1 MLKHKEKNIFL
12 TAPAGM
18 FPNITVA
25 KNCARSL
32 QAFLNY
38 NFEKK
43 EIKNCSVMIGISNV
57 DGKKAHYV
65 YQRNGEVGRPK
76 RILQG
81 DIEDCY
87 VDPHIHILISGDRTE
102 EISAD
107 AINYLIKKSTQ
118 NSDEKGKRIWKQYV
132 KSDYEVAIVE
142 YYIEKQS
149 FSILG
154 VNRYIKSSRNDSLDI
169 DNTVIDMYFN
179 NDTTD
184 VEAFSND
191 EYESQS
197 DLYEYLNDREDD
209 STNYSDDVKTYEDH
223 GLHKNNAMETLEI
236 EYVIADLR
244 TKWRY
249 LQTLKCRGTNDEL
262 VYYISYLQDEI
273 CQIADA
279 LNKHQL
285 YVYENRIREITL
297 QIEKIG
303 SAIEV
308 QKKAHE
314 LFMQGYLNLTSNDA
328 YYFNNK

>member
-1 MLKHKEKNIFL
+1 MKETEKTIFL
-12 TAPAGM
+12 SVPAGM
-18 FPNITVA
+18 FPNITSA
-25 KNCARSL
+25 INCARSL

-38 NFEKK
+38 YFNKK
-43 EIKNCSVMIGISNV
+43 EIKDNSVIIGISNV

-65 YQRNGEVGRPK
+65 YQRDGEVGRPK
-76 RILQG
+76 RVLQG
-81 DIEDCY
+81 DIATCY
-87 VDPHIHILISGDRTE
+87 VDPHLHILISGDRAE
-102 EISAD
+102 GISAD
-107 AINYLIKKSTQ
+107 TINYLIKKSTQ
-118 NSDEKGKRIWKQYV
+118 NGDDKGKRIWKQYV

-149 FSILG
+149 FSMFG

-169 DNTVIDMYFN
+169 DDSIIDMYFN
-179 NDTTD
+179 DDTTD
-184 VEAFSND
+184 FETLSNK

-197 DLYEYLNDREDD
+197 ELYEYLNDSEDD
-209 STNYSDDVKTYEDH
+209 FANYSDDVETYEDR
-223 GLHKNNAMETLEI
+223 GLHKNNTMETLEI

-249 LQTLKCRGTNDEL
+249 LQTLKCIDTNDEL
-262 VYYISYLQDEI
+262 AYYISYLQDEI

-279 LNKHQL
+279 VNNHQM

-314 LFMQGYLNLTSNDA
+314 LSKHNFSTQTSNDT
-328 YYFNNK
+328 YRFNN

>member
-1 MLKHKEKNIFL
+1 MKEKEKTIFL
-12 TAPAGM
+12 SVPAGM
-18 FPNITVA
+18 FANITAAV
-25 KNCARSL
+25 NCARSL

-38 NFEKK
+38 YFNKK
-43 EIKNCSVMIGISNV
+43 GIKDNSVMIGISNV

-65 YQRNGEVGRPK
+65 YQKDGEVGRPK
-76 RILQG
+76 KTLQG
-81 DIEDCY
+81 DIATCY
-87 VDPHIHILISGDRTE
+87 VDPHLHILISGDRAE
-102 EISAD
+102 GISAD
-107 AINYLIKKSTQ
+107 AINYLIKKSIQ
-118 NSDEKGKRIWKQYV
+118 NGDDKGKRIWKQYV

-154 VNRYIKSSRNDSLDI
+154 VNRYIKSLRNDSLDI
-169 DNTVIDMYFN
+169 DNSIIDMYFID
-179 NDTTD
+179 DTTD
-184 VEAFSND
+184 FETLSND

-197 DLYEYLNDREDD
+197 DLYEYLNDSEGD
-209 STNYSDDVKTYEDH
+209 SANYSNDVETYEDH
-223 GLHKNNAMETLEI
+223 GLHKNNAMDTLEI

-249 LQTLKCRGTNDEL
+249 LQTLKSINTNDEL

-279 LNKHQL
+279 VNKHQL
-285 YVYENRIREITL
+285 YIYENRIREITL

-308 QKKAHE
+308 QKIAHE
-314 LFMQGYLNLTSNDA
+314 LAMHNTSTPTSNDT
-328 YYFNNK
+328 YRFNNN

>member
-1 MLKHKEKNIFL
+1 MKDKKKSIFL
-12 TAPAGM
+12 TAPVGM
-18 FPNITVA
+18 FSSVA
-25 KNCARSL
+25 SAINCARSL

-43 EIKNCSVMIGISNV
+43 GIKNCSVMIGISNV

-65 YQRNGEVGRPK
+65 YQRDGEVGRPK

-81 DIEDCY
+81 DIENCH
-87 VDPHIHILISGDRTE
+87 VDPHLHILASGDRAE

-118 NSDEKGKRIWKQYV
+118 NGDEKGKRIWKQYV

-179 NDTTD
+179 DDTTD
-184 VEAFSND
+184 FEAFSSD

-197 DLYEYLNDREDD
+197 DLYEYLNDSEDV
-209 STNYSDDVKTYEDH
+209 SGCCFDDVETYEEH
-223 GLHKNNAMETLEI
+223 ELHKNNSMETLEI

-244 TKWRY
+244 IKWRY
-249 LQTLKCRGTNDEL
+249 LQTLKCIDTNDEL
-262 VYYISYLQDEI
+262 VCYISYLQDEI

-279 LNKHQL
+279 VNKHQL

-314 LFMQGYLNLTSNDA
+314 LFMQGHLNLTSNDT
-328 YYFNNK
+328 YYFNNN